1 MLPAQWAKR
10 CMIWK
15 KLADLILKNRLP
27 VLFIVLGLSA
37 FMGYEASKVKLT
49 YNAGKILPVTD
60 SAYINFVKFR
70 KMFGEDA
77 TAMVLGVRS
86 PDLFKQSFFNDW
98 YRLGDRIR
106 KVNGITG
113 VVSLANIYKLQKDT
127 LAHRFVLNPLITDT
141 LGTQHAVDS
150 VRDQVYSMPFYKGLI
165 LSGDKRATLMAISLD
180 TKILNTPR
188 RDRVIADILA
198 TIKPFEAKQ
207 HITVHISGQPY
218 IRTVVSKLVS
228 HEFVLFLGLSLG
240 ITALILLFFF
250 RSLYPVIFPVIVVV
264 FGVIWS
270 LGLLVLM
277 GYNIT
282 LLTGIIP
289 PLIVIIG
296 IPNSIFLLNKYYHE
310 YALTGDKM
318 LSLHTV
324 IEKVGITT
332 FIANV
337 TTAIGFG
344 VLCFTK
350 SEILTEFGLV
360 ASVSIMLTFAL
371 TLILIPIIFSYLP
384 EPNKTQRSIKDG
396 KLMQSLLIRIDHLVH
411 HQRKLIYIGVVIL
424 LLISGYGLMRIKVN
438 SYIVDDLPKTS
449 STFTDLKF
457 FESNFKGV
465 LPLELS
471 IDTKRKNGL
480 MNLGMIHKVE
490 KLEDLISSYPEFS
503 RSVSLTQVL
512 KYSTQAFYG
521 GDSSYYR
528 LPDNME
534 QNFILSYA
542 ANSGKGRGT
551 GNMLRSY
558 LDSTKQITRVSFQM
572 VDVGSKKL
580 NVIFDELRPRIDSIF
595 SPKKY
600 HVELTGS
607 SVIFVK
613 GANYMVKNLYE
624 SLSLAIVLIALVM
637 WILFRGIR
645 MIAISILPNL
655 IPLVITA
662 GLMGYLGIA
671 LKPSTI
677 LIFSIAMGIS
687 SDQTIYFLTRYRNEL
702 RTTSKSI
709 SQIISDTIR
718 ETGIS
723 MIYIA
728 TILFFGF
735 GVFAASTFGG
745 TVALGILL
753 SVTLLVAMICNLTLL
768 PAFLLSAEK
777 FIDKRKGVSVDTEAQ
792 DM

>member
-1 MLPAQWAKR
+1 
-10 CMIWK
+10 MIWK
-15 KLADLILKNRLP
+15 KLANLILKNRLLI
-27 VLFIVLGLSA
+27 LFIVLGLST
-37 FMGYEASKVKLT
+37 FMGFEASKVKLT

-60 SAYINFVKFR
+60 SAYIRYTQFR
-70 KMFGEDA
+70 KLFGEDA
-77 TAMVLGVRS
+77 TAMVLGVKS
-86 PDLFKQSFFNDW
+86 PNLFQKAFFNDW
-98 YRLGDRIR
+98 YELGSRIQ
-106 KVNGITG
+106 KIKGIKG

-127 LAHRFVLNPLITDT
+127 TEHRFVLKPLITDT
-141 LGTQHAVDS
+141 VTTQQAVDS
-150 VRDQVYSMPFYKGLI
+150 VKNQVYSMPFYKGLI
-165 LSGDKRATLMAISLD
+165 LSGDKQSSLMAVSLD
-180 TKILNTPR
+180 TKILNTPQ
-188 RDRVIADILA
+188 RDKVIAAILA
-198 TIKPFEAKQ
+198 EIKPFEAKQ
-207 HITVHISGQPY
+207 NVTIHISGQPY
-218 IRTVVSKLVS
+218 IRTVISKLVS

-240 ITALILLFFF
+240 ITALILLIFF
-250 RSLYPVIFPVIVVV
+250 RSFYPVIFPVIVVI

-270 LGLLVLM
+270 LGVLVLN

-310 YALTGDKM
+310 FALTGDKM
-318 LSLHTV
+318 QSLHTV

-344 VLCFTK
+344 VLCFTN
-350 SEILTEFGLV
+350 SQILTEFGLV
-360 ASVSIMLTFAL
+360 ASISIMLTFAL

-384 EPNKTQRSIKDG
+384 APGKSQSGIKDG
-396 KLMQSLLIRIDHLVH
+396 KLMQSLLAKIDYAVH
-411 HQRKLIYIGVVIL
+411 HKRPAIYTGVAVL
-424 LLISGYGLMRIKVN
+424 LLISGYGLTRINVN
-438 SYIVDDLPKTS
+438 SYIVDDLPKKS
-449 STFTDLKF
+449 STLTDLRF

-465 LPLELS
+465 LPLDVS
-471 IDTKRKNGL
+471 IDSKRKNGL
-480 MNLGMIHKVE
+480 MNLAMIRKVE
-490 KLEDLISSYPEFS
+490 RLENMISAYPEFS
-503 RSVSLTQVL
+503 RSISLTQVL

-542 ANSGKGRGT
+542 ANSGKSS
-551 GNMLRSY
+551 GNMLHNY

-580 NVIFDELRPRIDSIF
+580 NVIFDNLRPRIDSIF
-595 SPKKY
+595 NPHKF

-702 RTTSKSI
+702 RSTQKSI
-709 SQIISDTIR
+709 SQIVSETIH

-768 PAFLLSAEK
+768 PAFLLSAQK
-777 FIDKRKGVSVDTEAQ
+777 YIDKRKGSSIDA
-792 DM
+792 